1 MQKNDS
7 SRRLPLQWLRRVAVT
22 LGVLCIAPTL
32 TACPKGDVGAPCNH
46 GETTPPESKLVTFPA
61 LSCDELLCVY
71 ADDEEAPPGSCDP
84 DTPAGNATCNEAD
97 PSKTRFECVA
107 GNTEGSGSCRL
118 RNQYVLERSMCS
130 KRCSSDADCQSA
142 GITQQVVVD
151 DTACESGFSCARIQT
166 LGEFCCEKLCVCK
179 DDLNQV
185 AAEDLEA
192 ACSSAMQEGCCV
204 PPAGQEEGF
213 VVPDACR

>member
-1 MQKNDS
+1 MQTNES
-7 SRRLPLQWLRRVAVT
+7 SRRLPLQWLRRAAMT

-46 GETTPPESKLVTFPA
+46 GRIEPPESKLVTFPA

-71 ADDEEAPPGSCDP
+71 ADEEEPPAFAC
-84 DTPAGNATCNEAD
+84 TPGAEGDNECNQVD
-97 PSKTRFECVA
+97 LSKNRFECVA
-107 GNTEGSGSCRL
+107 NEDGSGSCRL

-130 KRCSSDADCQSA
+130 KKCSSDADCQNA

-151 DTACESGFSCARIQT
+151 DTSCESGFTCARIQT

-179 DDLNQV
+179 DDLNQT
-185 AAEDLEA
+185 AADDIEM
-192 ACSSAMQEGCCV
+192 ACATNTQEGCCDQDPV
-204 PPAGQEEGF
+204 PEACGQ
-213 VVPDACR
+213 